1 MSENT
6 KKPAIVIDEVEYLIE
21 DMTNEQQM
29 MVNHIDD
36 LSRKMASSQFNL
48 DQLNV
53 GKQAF
58 VNMLK
63 QSLVAPF
70 RKRHLKRQCSRGET
84 PSKDKNDA

>member
-6 KKPAIVIDEVEYLIE
+6 KKPAIVIDEVEYLID

-63 QSLVAPF
+63 QSL
-70 RKRHLKRQCSRGET
+70 ET
-84 PSKDKNDA
+84 PVEQASEETVQ

>member
-6 KKPAIVIDEVEYLIE
+6 KKPAIVIDEVEYLID

-63 QSLVAPF
+63 QSLVAEKAPEDTV
-70 RKRHLKRQCSRGET
+70 Q
-84 PSKDKNDA
+84 

>member
-6 KKPAIVIDEVEYLIE
+6 KKPARVIDEVEYLIDE
-21 DMTNEQQM
+21 MTNEQQM

-63 QSLVAPF
+63 QSLEIPLEKV
-70 RKRHLKRQCSRGET
+70 SEET
-84 PSKDKNDA
+84 VQ

>member
-1 MSENT
+1 MVPSR
-6 KKPAIVIDEVEYLIE
+6 
-21 DMTNEQQM
+21 MTNEQQM

-63 QSLVAPF
+63 QSLEVP
-70 RKRHLKRQCSRGET
+70 LKKVPEET
-84 PSKDKNDA
+84 VQ

>member
-6 KKPAIVIDEVEYLIE
+6 KKPAIVIDEVEYLID

-63 QSLVAPF
+63 QSLVAPIE
-70 RKRHLKRQCSRGET
+70 KVPEET
-84 PSKDKNDA
+84 VQ

>member
-6 KKPAIVIDEVEYLIE
+6 KKPAIVIDEVEYLIDE
-21 DMTNEQQM
+21 MTNEQQM

-48 DQLNV
+48 DLLNV

-63 QSLVAPF
+63 QSLVAAPE
-70 RKRHLKRQCSRGET
+70 ET
-84 PSKDKNDA
+84 VQ

>member
-6 KKPAIVIDEVEYLIE
+6 KKPAITIDEVEYLID

-63 QSLVAPF
+63 QSLVAEKAPEDTV
-70 RKRHLKRQCSRGET
+70 Q
-84 PSKDKNDA
+84 

>member
-1 MSENT
+1 MGNE
-6 KKPAIVIDEVEYLIE
+6 KKTPIIVDEVEYIYE
-21 DMTNEQQM
+21 QMTQEQQM

-36 LSRKMASSQFNL
+36 LNRKIGSSQFNL

-63 QSLVAPF
+63 QSLTAPTEA
-70 RKRHLKRQCSRGET
+70 QPEVVQ
-84 PSKDKNDA
+84 

>member
-1 MSENT
+1 MGNE
-6 KKPAIVIDEVEYLIE
+6 KKTPIIVDEVEYIYE
-21 DMTNEQQM
+21 QMTQEQQM

-36 LSRKMASSQFNL
+36 LNRKIGSSQFNL

-63 QSLVAPF
+63 QSLTAPAPEVT
-70 RKRHLKRQCSRGET
+70 Q
-84 PSKDKNDA
+84 

>member
-6 KKPAIVIDEVEYLIE
+6 KKPAITIDEVEYLID

-63 QSLVAPF
+63 QSLEVPLE
-70 RKRHLKRQCSRGET
+70 KVPEET
-84 PSKDKNDA
+84 VQ

>member
-6 KKPAIVIDEVEYLIE
+6 KKPAIIIDEVEYLID

-63 QSLVAPF
+63 QSLEVPLE
-70 RKRHLKRQCSRGET
+70 KVPEET
-84 PSKDKNDA
+84 VQ